1 MERSNHERTAM
12 EATPAAEVPGPQHPE
27 AVGVS
32 RDMNTAAAAVF
43 HDLDAQTS
51 VQPAVDVGAIIAAI
65 YDRHQQELFTFA
77 LRSCRD
83 REAAEDLLHEAFVR
97 LIVEVEAGRLPD
109 NVRAW
114 LYRVTANLV
123 ASRGRRATVARRWLA
138 SATGPEGVVHG
149 PEPSVLD
156 RERRDDLD
164 LALGDLGADAR
175 TALLMAAEGFR
186 GEEIATAIGRS
197 ALATRTLMC
206 RARLQL
212 RERLGSM
219 ESWA

>member
-1 MERSNHERTAM
+1 MNHAATAVM
-12 EATPAAEVPGPQHPE
+12 
-27 AVGVS
+27 
-32 RDMNTAAAAVF
+32 
-43 HDLDAQTS
+43 HDFDALTS
-51 VQPAVDVGAIIAAI
+51 VQPTIDVGVLVAAI
-65 YDRHQQELFTFA
+65 YDRHQGELFTFA

-97 LIVEVEAGRLPD
+97 LMVEIEADRTPD

-138 SATGPEGVVHG
+138 SAGPPEATVGGPEQSFV
-149 PEPSVLD
+149 E
-156 RERRDDLD
+156 RERRADLD
-164 LALGDLGADAR
+164 DALGDLGIDAR
-175 TALLMAAEGFR
+175 TALLMAADGFH
-186 GEEIATAIGRS
+186 GDEIAAAIGRT
-197 ALATRTLMC
+197 AIATRTLMC

-219 ESWA
+219 ESWS

>member
-1 MERSNHERTAM
+1 MERSNDERPAV
-12 EATPAAEVPGPQHPE
+12 EAPTTAEVPGPQHPD

-32 RDMNTAAAAVF
+32 RDMNAVAAAVMRDF
-43 HDLDAQTS
+43 DTSAAQ
-51 VQPAVDVGAIIAAI
+51 AVDVGAVVAAF
-65 YDRHQQELFTFA
+65 YDRHQKELFTFA

-138 SATGPEGVVHG
+138 SAAAPDRVVHG
-149 PEPSVLD
+149 PEPSYLEQ
-156 RERRDDLD
+156 ERRDDLD
-164 LALGDLGADAR
+164 VALGDLGADAR

-197 ALATRTLMC
+197 AVATRTLMC

>member
-1 MERSNHERTAM
+1 M
-12 EATPAAEVPGPQHPE
+12 AEVPGPQHPD

-32 RDMNTAAAAVF
+32 RDMNTVAAAVML
-43 HDLDAQTS
+43 DLDATTS
-51 VQPAVDVGAIIAAI
+51 VQPAVDVGAVVAAI

-97 LIVEVEAGRLPD
+97 LIVEVDAGRMPD

-138 SATGPEGVVHG
+138 SAGAQERVVHG
-149 PEPSVLD
+149 PEPAFLE

-164 LALGDLGADAR
+164 DALGDLGADAR

-186 GEEIATAIGRS
+186 GDEIATAIGRS
-197 ALATRTLMC
+197 AVATRTLMC

>member
-1 MERSNHERTAM
+1 MEPSNDERPAVERPPTAD
-12 EATPAAEVPGPQHPE
+12 VPGQQQPK

-32 RDMNTAAAAVF
+32 PDMNTVAAVVMRDF
-43 HDLDAQTS
+43 DTTS
-51 VQPAVDVGAIIAAI
+51 AHTAVDVGAVVAAI

-97 LIVEVEAGRLPD
+97 LIVEVEAGRMPD

-138 SATGPEGVVHG
+138 SAAAPEHVAHG
-149 PEPSVLD
+149 PEPSFLE

-164 LALGDLGADAR
+164 VALGDLGADAR

-197 ALATRTLMC
+197 AIATRTLMC